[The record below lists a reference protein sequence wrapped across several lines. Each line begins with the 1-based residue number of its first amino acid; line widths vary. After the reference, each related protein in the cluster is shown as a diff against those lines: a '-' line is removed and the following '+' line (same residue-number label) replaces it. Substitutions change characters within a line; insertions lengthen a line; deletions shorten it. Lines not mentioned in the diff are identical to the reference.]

1 MKFLGPSA
9 RREKMQHCST
19 IADVLVTP
27 ATASKTSAAD
37 FSKSLT
43 VSMEQFFSLLDDGDL
58 DVRTVAEESINR
70 VINALRDSHSG
81 RLQVRIRQNCRM
93 NRQLHVP
100 HFVGRVVQGDQE
112 DGIGA
117 VSLGGPRLVLAPGET
132 HTAAKVPRLRR
143 QPDAADREG
152 GCLERRGRDALPR

>member
-1 MKFLGPSA
+1 
-9 RREKMQHCST
+9 MQNCST

-43 VSMEQFFSLLDDGDL
+43 VSMEQVCHVVSCLLLRNMYPYRIIIDIRTHKNSFQFFSLLDDRDL

-81 RLQVRIRQNCRM
+81 RLQVKARHKI
-93 NRQLHVP
+93 
-100 HFVGRVVQGDQE
+100 
-112 DGIGA
+112 A
-117 VSLGGPRLVLAPGET
+117 
-132 HTAAKVPRLRR
+132 
-143 QPDAADREG
+143 
-152 GCLERRGRDALPR
+152 RDAQN